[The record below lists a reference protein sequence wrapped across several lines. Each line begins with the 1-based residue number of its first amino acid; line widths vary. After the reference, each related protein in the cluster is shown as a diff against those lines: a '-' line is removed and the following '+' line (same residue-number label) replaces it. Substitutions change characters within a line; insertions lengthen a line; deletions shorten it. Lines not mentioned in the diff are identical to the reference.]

1 LIKFKGFE
9 DLERAKKLTNVKIFS
24 SVKETREKISLKSGE
39 YFWFDIIDCKV
50 IEGEKVVGTVSDI
63 HRVFDVDY
71 LNIKT
76 DKSLVKEGMA
86 KSFLIPYLDRY
97 ILSVDVEAKKIFVK
111 DSINILE
118 AS

>member
-1 LIKFKGFE
+1 M
-9 DLERAKKLTNVKIFS
+9 
-24 SVKETREKISLKSGE
+24 
-39 YFWFDIIDCKV
+39 
-50 IEGEKVVGTVSDI
+50 
-63 HRVFDVDY
+63 DY

>member
-1 LIKFKGFE
+1 L
-9 DLERAKKLTNVKIFS
+9 FS
-24 SVKETREKISLKSGE
+24 GNNST
-39 YFWFDIIDCKV
+39 
-50 IEGEKVVGTVSDI
+50 
-63 HRVFDVDY
+63 RVFDVDY